1 MSSLPPLP
9 VRALRWRASPHPSP
23 SSYSVMCWNMLAQC
37 YTRSEYFPSVSPK
50 SALKWKHRGPAIVAE
65 VQRLAPDVIALQ
77 EVDNWDFMSS
87 ELGSAGYDGVRKGKT
102 GGKKDGVAVLWKRA
116 LLRLA
121 ESEEVETDIKGG
133 VGLLVRLEPASAASD
148 GGGSFV
154 VATTH
159 LFWNPQLEVLKLR
172 QAELCLRRAAAFA
185 RGGPLVFCGDLNS
198 MPGSD
203 VLALCEGG
211 VAVRHTFTPMREG
224 DDEESGACEPEAA
237 PPAVET
243 FEPPLRLHSA
253 YEPPPAYTTLT
264 DTFRGCL
271 DHILLTRH
279 WRCLATL
286 DMIDEADILAE
297 KSLPSSRFPSDHMPV
312 LAVLSLGGADA
323 GERATNEDDEWSDR
337 SYKSYDSA
345 QDDRPWH

>member
-1 MSSLPPLP
+1 MKYLAVPGTESCRKVYMCVYMSSLPPLP

-185 RGGPLVFCGDLNS
+185 RGAQWPISRGC
-198 MPGSD
+198 
-203 VLALCEGG
+203 
-211 VAVRHTFTPMREG
+211 AVRCPLSRTGRRFRR
-224 DDEESGACEPEAA
+224 
-237 PPAVET
+237 PARV
-243 FEPPLRLHSA
+243 LRRPQL
-253 YEPPPAYTTLT
+253 
-264 DTFRGCL
+264 
-271 DHILLTRH
+271 
-279 WRCLATL
+279 
-286 DMIDEADILAE
+286 
-297 KSLPSSRFPSDHMPV
+297 
-312 LAVLSLGGADA
+312 DA
-323 GERATNEDDEWSDR
+323 GLGRARAVRGRSGREAHLHPDARGRRRGERR
-337 SYKSYDSA
+337 V
-345 QDDRPWH
+345 

>member
-1 MSSLPPLP
+1 
-9 VRALRWRASPHPSP
+9 
-23 SSYSVMCWNMLAQC
+23 MCWNMLAQC

-65 VQRLAPDVIALQ
+65 VQRLAPDVVALQ

-243 FEPPLRLHSA
+243 FEPPLRLYSA

-264 DTFRGCL
+264 DTLPRPHPPHPPL
-271 DHILLTRH
+271 
-279 WRCLATL
+279 
-286 DMIDEADILAE
+286 EADILAE

>member
-1 MSSLPPLP
+1 
-9 VRALRWRASPHPSP
+9 
-23 SSYSVMCWNMLAQC
+23 
-37 YTRSEYFPSVSPK
+37 
-50 SALKWKHRGPAIVAE
+50 
-65 VQRLAPDVIALQ
+65 
-77 EVDNWDFMSS
+77 
-87 ELGSAGYDGVRKGKT
+87 
-102 GGKKDGVAVLWKRA
+102 
-116 LLRLA
+116 
-121 ESEEVETDIKGG
+121 
-133 VGLLVRLEPASAASD
+133 
-148 GGGSFV
+148 
-154 VATTH
+154 
-159 LFWNPQLEVLKLR
+159 
-172 QAELCLRRAAAFA
+172 
-185 RGGPLVFCGDLNS
+185 VFCGDLNS
-198 MPGSD
+198 MPGSV

-264 DTFRGCL
+264 DTFRGRLGRTEPRSEPPRAASRPRCWSRL
-271 DHILLTRH
+271 PRPHPPHPPLEVPGHPRHDRRGTPPPPSPAYLLSCRRH
-279 WRCLATL
+279 ACRGRVRDSSEPVPFPAQ
-286 DMIDEADILAE
+286 ADILAE